1 MLPGK
6 QVQQTLSQ
14 VLLINQ
20 WTSVFSAFS
29 SFLGNYHLTVENF
42 MLVLYRLNFTLPSGP
57 TKVRSKN
64 TAQMLNIGKFL
75 YYLRKKKKG
84 EELTLLLLLLG

>member
-1 MLPGK
+1 MLLGK

-29 SFLGNYHLTVENF
+29 SFLGNHHLTVENF
-42 MLVLYRLNFTLPSGP
+42 MLVLYRLNSTLPSAP
-57 TKVRSKN
+57 TKVRIKN
-64 TAQMLNIGKFL
+64 TAQMLSMGKFL
-75 YYLRKKKKG
+75 YYLRKKKEKR
-84 EELTLLLLLLG
+84 